1 MLYPSIYVLSS
12 GAHTQFVATE
22 VLHAVRLA
30 SKNQQVVDT
39 GFDGVG
45 RLQAFSVSRGAVALD
60 LSIYVH
66 SLGDVHQNGFN
77 V

>member
-1 MLYPSIYVLSS
+1 MLYPSIYVLSL
-12 GAHTQFVATE
+12 GAHTEFGSTE

-45 RLQAFSVSRGAVALD
+45 
-60 LSIYVH
+60 
-66 SLGDVHQNGFN
+66 
-77 V
+77 